1 MKKTTIVPDDHISWL
16 IPEIWWDELCASQTV
31 LSNVY
36 YGMQKRKGDGEFV
49 LVESFQTRCLRIW
62 EGNFFP
68 TCSWW
73 APHGQA
79 CQRRSCRSPCRRG
92 WTIGIAWTDVY
103 IEYSVCCVLTW
114 SCSSPCGHQGPWP
127 WSSWHRLS
135 WRPILKIER
144 DEYHVFGHAR
154 YLNFVEALDL
164 NRPPITNIVKMRR
177 KVEHYDGIYP

>member
-1 MKKTTIVPDDHISWL
+1 MVRWALRKSNRVEQCVLWNAKKKWKWGICSGGIF
-16 IPEIWWDELCASQTV
+16 
-31 LSNVY
+31 SNSVSEDMR
-36 YGMQKRKGDGEFV
+36 GQ
-49 LVESFQTRCLRIW
+49 
-62 EGNFFP
+62 FFP